1 MPRVINESDWR
12 IFRNLHAIALERF
25 CQRVL
30 SDINQISADATRTS
44 HQRYL
49 AIYKLI
55 ERRDRELA
63 EAFNDLRRAT
73 ALRQLAWIQSY
84 KLLTERHRTTA
95 PTIGEVPCSRRA
107 IRTEPH
113 SKNVGDRV
121 DTWTLRAP

>member
-1 MPRVINESDWR
+1 MPNRRVNSPLVRRRLATIVMPRIISESDWG

-30 SDINQISADATRTS
+30 SDINQISSDATRTS

-63 EAFNDLRRAT
+63 EAFNDLRRST

-84 KLLTERHRTTA
+84 KLLTEEEMAAFTA
-95 PTIGEVPCSRRA
+95 ETRDVVQLFSG
-107 IRTEPH
+107 
-113 SKNVGDRV
+113 
-121 DTWTLRAP
+121 